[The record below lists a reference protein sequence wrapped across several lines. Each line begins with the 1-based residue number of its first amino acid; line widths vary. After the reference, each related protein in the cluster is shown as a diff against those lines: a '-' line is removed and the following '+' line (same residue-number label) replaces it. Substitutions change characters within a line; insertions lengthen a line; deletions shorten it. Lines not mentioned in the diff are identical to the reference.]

1 MSYLSL
7 NLESEIDK
15 NSRSSQ
21 ELEKNSRSSQDLPF
35 PSSLNDLTRI
45 NNIEEIF
52 THKPD
57 IKKYVYA
64 SLDGSL
70 YDIAVVVHYLY
81 HDTYK
86 VTKIK
91 TKSWYNFDGLKWKL
105 SELGPYYKLSSD
117 VVSIYEYFMK
127 DEEQKKKI
135 LEDRLLH
142 TEITHVSENGI
153 NNDKVKNELKKKIAN
168 ILCFNK
174 IIEKLKNVNTKETI
188 CKECVYLFYDP
199 EFNNCLDIN
208 PDLICFQNGVLDL
221 QKNKLRYGQRSD
233 NISITVNAVF
243 KQPKTNIE
251 KQEFSK
257 MLEDFQKFRKKIISK
272 RQSRLVFDY
281 SLV

>member
-21 ELEKNSRSSQDLPF
+21 ELEKNSRSSQNSS
-35 PSSLNDLTRI
+35 SSLNDLTRI

-142 TEITHVSENGI
+142 TEMTHISENGI
-153 NNDKVKNELKKKIAN
+153 NNDRVKNELKKKIAN

-174 IIEKLKNVNTKETI
+174 TIEKLKNVNTKETI

-208 PDLICFQNGVLDL
+208 PELICFQNGVLDL

-243 KQPKTNIE
+243 KQPKTNLE

-281 SLV
+281 SLM

>member
-7 NLESEIDK
+7 NLEPEKYSRMETEIQL
-15 NSRSSQ
+15 RSS
-21 ELEKNSRSSQDLPF
+21 LDKSF
-35 PSSLNDLTRI
+35 PSNLNDLTRI

-52 THKPD
+52 TDKPD
-57 IKKYVYA
+57 LKKYVYA

-81 HDTYK
+81 HETYK

-91 TKSWYNFDGLKWKL
+91 TKSWYIFDGLKWRL

-117 VVSIYEYFMK
+117 VVGIYEYYMK
-127 DEEQKKKI
+127 EEEQTKKM

-142 TEITHVSENGI
+142 TELSMSSESGI
-153 NNDKVKNELKKKIAN
+153 NMNDRVNNELKKKLTN

-188 CKECVYLFYDP
+188 CKECIYLFYDP

-208 PDLICFQNGVLDL
+208 PNLICFQNGVLDL
-221 QKNKLRYGQRSD
+221 QKNKLRNGHRSD
-233 NISITVNAVF
+233 NISITINYIF
-243 KQPKTNIE
+243 KQPKTTLE

-281 SLV
+281 SLI

>member
-7 NLESEIDK
+7 NLEPEKDTRVETEIH
-15 NSRSSQ
+15 SRSSH
-21 ELEKNSRSSQDLPF
+21 DLSF
-35 PSSLNDLTRI
+35 PSNLNDLSRI

-52 THKPD
+52 TDKPD
-57 IKKYVYA
+57 LKKYVYA

-91 TKSWYNFDGLKWKL
+91 TKSWYIFDGLKWKL

-117 VVSIYEYFMK
+117 VVSIYEYCMK
-127 DEEQKKKI
+127 EEEQTKKI

-142 TEITHVSENGI
+142 TELSMSSESGI
-153 NNDKVKNELKKKIAN
+153 NMNDRVKNELKKKLAN

-188 CKECVYLFYDP
+188 CKECIYLFYDP

-208 PDLICFQNGVLDL
+208 PNLICFQNGVLDL
-221 QKNKLRYGQRSD
+221 QKKKLRYGHRSD
-233 NISITVNAVF
+233 NISITINYVF
-243 KQPKTNIE
+243 KQPKTTLE

-281 SLV
+281 SLI

>member
-21 ELEKNSRSSQDLPF
+21 DLTF

-91 TKSWYNFDGLKWKL
+91 TKTWYNFDGLKWKL

-142 TEITHVSENGI
+142 TEMTVSENGI
-153 NNDKVKNELKKKIAN
+153 NNDRVKNELKKKIAN

-174 IIEKLKNVNTKETI
+174 LIEKLKNVNTKETI

-208 PDLICFQNGVLDL
+208 PELICFQNGVLDL

-243 KQPKTNIE
+243 KQPKTNLE

-281 SLV
+281 SLM